1 MVKAR
6 DILYKVSF
14 YLCLVCAIL
23 WAVLCAICLIF
34 GLIGIIT
41 GIIAIAADEEGAAAV
56 LAGGIE
62 ATFGAICLAVMAVCS
77 FINMGLSKK
86 APVENTKKTY
96 ITSIVFS
103 VLSGTEVG
111 IVGAIFGLIL
121 LNQNENAQANND
133 NVVDAKVEEP
143 KEEAKAEEAKP
154 EEPADKT
161 DAE

>member
-14 YLCLVCAIL
+14 YLSLAFAIL
-23 WAVLCAICLIF
+23 WALLTAIYL
-34 GLIGIIT
+34 
-41 GIIAIAADEEGAAAV
+41 IIACVSIIGGAVDSNPDGIAAGVGFVFVA
-56 LAGGIE
+56 LW
-62 ATFGAICLAVMAVCS
+62 FAVMAVCS

-86 APVENTKKTY
+86 APVDNTKKTY

-133 NVVDAKVEEP
+133 KVVDAK
-143 KEEAKAEEAKP
+143 AEEVKADVEK
-154 EEPADKT
+154 PADNT
-161 DAE
+161 PEAE

>member
-14 YLCLVCAIL
+14 YLSLAFAIL
-23 WAVLCAICLIF
+23 WAVLTAIYL
-34 GLIGIIT
+34 
-41 GIIAIAADEEGAAAV
+41 IIACVSIIGGAVNSNSDEIIAGVGFVFAA
-56 LAGGIE
+56 LW
-62 ATFGAICLAVMAVCS
+62 FAVMAVCS

-86 APVENTKKTY
+86 APVDNTKKTY

-121 LNQNENAQANND
+121 LNQNANAQANND
-133 NVVDAKVEEP
+133 KVVDAKAEEV
-143 KEEAKAEEAKP
+143 KAEEEK
-154 EEPADKT
+154 PADNT
-161 DAE
+161 PEAE